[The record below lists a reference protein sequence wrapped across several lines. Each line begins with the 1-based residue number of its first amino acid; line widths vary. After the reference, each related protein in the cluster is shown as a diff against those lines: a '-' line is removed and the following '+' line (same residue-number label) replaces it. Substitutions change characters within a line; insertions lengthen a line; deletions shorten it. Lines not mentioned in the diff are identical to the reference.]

1 MYLYLYAPFL
11 KDKKYAREI
20 ALFEG
25 RITDFGI
32 SGKIAQL
39 SQFLKFPAAI
49 KEFGLKRLN
58 TLVLVGDDALL
69 EEAVNQFALTSTVL
83 AYIPMTESAFASA
96 LSLPFGSAA
105 VDALAAR
112 RIEKLDI
119 GRVANRFFFGT
130 LRCEGKGI
138 ELHSPTFSIFPTG
151 YTSIEV
157 SNLHKDSQ
165 PGTIGKLEVRTT
177 PLESGL
183 FKKKITTPTVLHLE
197 SCRLK
202 APRAISVQCGNSY
215 TFKTPLQIDIVP
227 SAIKM
232 IIGNRSR
239 IPYSSTPTN
248 SKNKNTKNRRNREN

>member
-11 KDKKYAREI
+11 KDKKYSREL

-39 SQFLKFPAAI
+39 SQFLKFPAAV
-49 KEFGLKRLN
+49 KEFGLKRLT
-58 TLVLVGDDALL
+58 TLVLVGDDSLL
-69 EEAVNQFALTSTVL
+69 EEAVNQFALTSVVL
-83 AYIPMTESAFASA
+83 AYIPMAESIFAPA

-119 GRVANRFFFGT
+119 GRAANRFFFGT

-151 YTSIEV
+151 YTTIEI
-157 SNLHKDSQ
+157 SNLHKDNQ
-165 PGTIGKLEVRTT
+165 PAAAGKLEVRAT
-177 PLESGL
+177 PLENGL
-183 FKKKITTPTVLHLE
+183 FKKKATTPTVLHLE

-202 APRAISVQCGNSY
+202 APRAIPVQCGISC
-215 TFKTPLQIDIVP
+215 TFKTPLQIDIIP
-227 SAIKM
+227 GAIKM

-239 IPYSSTPTN
+239 IPYSNKQTTN
-248 SKNKNTKNRRNREN
+248 KKKSARRKA